1 MNYEFYDV
9 CFRYLVEKDASVAA
23 VNNDGELPFDIAEGD
38 EMEAFLETEMQNK
51 GKQLDIIVT
60 KQAIQMDFLLIQ
72 KAICQT

>member
-1 MNYEFYDV
+1 MAHQTSGKHFFGIDFVAHNTMNYEFYDV

-51 GKQLDIIVT
+51 GK
-60 KQAIQMDFLLIQ
+60 
-72 KAICQT
+72 